1 MGFYIKV
8 GVIWDIIDYSPLDR
22 GNAARLAQN
31 ASATAHDKFNSV
43 NSLMTKEKAEAWRI
57 RSLLS
62 WG

>member
-8 GVIWDIIDYSPLDR
+8 GVIWNIIDYSPLDR

-43 NSLMTKEKAEAWRI
+43 NSLMTKKR
-57 RSLLS
+57 RKH
-62 WG
+62 GV